1 MCARVEYYCHAV
13 ARVSIASLGSFVFC
27 LVLCALVVRQQDY
40 LTRYL
45 VHRKLSYYYDRA
57 VPGPVLVSLWSSS
70 IIAGNAL
77 KPLSCQRMPGL
88 CGADLSL
95 PGSESENRTF

>member
-27 LVLCALVVRQQDY
+27 LVLCALVLRQQDY

-45 VHRKLSYYYDRA
+45 VHRITFLLLLQSSARSGLGQPVVVLHHCWQCA
-57 VPGPVLVSLWSSS
+57 QTLVVPKDAGPVWGRSFSARIW
-70 IIAGNAL
+70 
-77 KPLSCQRMPGL
+77 
-88 CGADLSL
+88 
-95 PGSESENRTF
+95 E